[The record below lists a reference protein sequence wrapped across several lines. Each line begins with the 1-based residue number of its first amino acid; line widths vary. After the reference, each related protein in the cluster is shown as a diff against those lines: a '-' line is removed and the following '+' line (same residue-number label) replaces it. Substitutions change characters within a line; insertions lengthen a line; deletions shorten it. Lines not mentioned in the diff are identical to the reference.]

1 MTAKQGQV
9 EEMNPFL
16 GPVRTRSGASGHVA
30 NSTKLSTPAT
40 YNDRTSLETYLLSQS
55 YTQAQLNVM
64 TLNDCVYAAK
74 LKQDAGII

>member
-16 GPVRTRSGASGHVA
+16 GPVRTRATAVGTVA
-30 NSTKLSTPAT
+30 NATKLSTPAT
-40 YNDRTSLETYLLSQS
+40 YNDRTSLETYLLGQG